1 MTLKLKT
8 LPLAALVLGS
18 ALVTIAHAQ
27 DKYPSRAITLIVAAP
42 AGGGTDIVARVV
54 GNQLEKQLGQP
65 VIVEN
70 RPGGGGVVAADFV
83 AREKPDGYTVMV
95 TFDGHTISGASNAKL
110 NYDTIKSFTPI
121 TQLTSS
127 AIVMTAKADIPA
139 KDIKSFL
146 EWAKA
151 YKGNLNVGVPG
162 ATSPGAAA
170 AKAFIDQAGLD
181 AEIINNQGSAK
192 ALLGVLGG
200 EYQFAFTSLASA
212 VGQVKDG
219 QLRAIGITTARPSPI
234 LPDVAPI
241 ATVLPGY
248 NFESWYGLMGPAAMP
263 EPVVARLADE
273 TRKALAAPAVKEALS
288 KEGSSAVGST
298 PAEFKAMLEA
308 DLKTWSEF
316 VKNTK

>member
-1 MTLKLKT
+1 MSQLKFA
-8 LPLAALVLGS
+8 LPAALMVASMIGI
-18 ALVTIAHAQ
+18 IAHAQ
-27 DKYPSRAITLIVAAP
+27 DQYPSRAITLIVAAP
-42 AGGGTDIVARVV
+42 AGGGTDIVTRVV

-83 AREKPDGYTVMV
+83 AREKPDGYTLMV

-110 NYDTIKSFTPI
+110 NYDTIASFTPI

-127 AIVMTAKADIPA
+127 AILLTAKSDIPA
-139 KDIKSFL
+139 KDMKGFL

-170 AKAFIDQAGLD
+170 AKAFVERAGLD

-219 QLRAIGITTARPSPI
+219 QLRAIGITTSKPSPI
-234 LPDVAPI
+234 LPEVPPI
-241 ATVLPGY
+241 ATIIPGY
-248 NFESWYGLMGPAAMP
+248 SFESWYGLMAPAGLPDAI
-263 EPVVARLADE
+263 VTRLADE
-273 TRKALAAPAVKEALS
+273 TKKALDAPSVKDALS

-308 DLKTWSEF
+308 DLKNWSEF

>member
-1 MTLKLKT
+1 MSKIIFA
-8 LPLAALVLGS
+8 LPLAVAMGS
-18 ALVTIAHAQ
+18 TLSTVAQAQ

-83 AREKPDGYTVMV
+83 SREKPDGYTLMV
-95 TFDGHTISGASNAKL
+95 TFDGHTISGASNASL
-110 NYDTIKSFTPI
+110 GYDTIKSFTPI

-127 AIVMTAKADIPA
+127 AILMTAKPDIPA
-139 KDIKSFL
+139 KDMKSFL

-151 YKGNLNVGVPG
+151 YNGNLNVGVPG

-170 AKAFIDQAGLD
+170 AKAFVDQAGLN

-212 VGQVKDG
+212 LGQVNEG
-219 QLRAIGITTARPSPI
+219 QLQAIGITTSKPSPL

-241 ATVLPGY
+241 GETLPGY
-248 NFESWYGLMGPAAMP
+248 NFESWYGLLAPAGVP
-263 EPVVARLADE
+263 GEIVTLLADE
-273 TRKALAAPAVKEALS
+273 TKKALDAPAVKDALS
-288 KEGSSAVGST
+288 KEGSSSVGST
-298 PAEFKAMLEA
+298 PAEFKSMLEA
-308 DLKTWSEF
+308 DLKNWSDF

>member
-1 MTLKLKT
+1 MSKLKLA
-8 LPLAALVLGS
+8 LPLVLLAGAAVCTP
-18 ALVTIAHAQ
+18 VHAQ
-27 DKYPSRAITLIVAAP
+27 DKYPTRSITLIVAAP

-65 VIVEN
+65 VIVDN
-70 RPGGGGVVAADFV
+70 RPGGGGVVAADFI
-83 AREKPDGYTVMV
+83 AREKPDGYTLMV
-95 TFDGHTISGASNAKL
+95 TFDGHTISGASNPSL

-127 AIVMTAKADIPA
+127 AILLTAKPDVPA
-139 KDIKSFL
+139 KDVKSFI

-170 AKAFIDQAGLD
+170 AKAFVEEAGLD
-181 AEIINNQGSAK
+181 AEVINNQGSAK

-212 VGQVKDG
+212 LGQVKDG
-219 QLRAIGITTARPSPI
+219 QLRAIGITTAEASPI

-241 ATVLPGY
+241 GDTLPGY
-248 NFESWYGLMGPAAMP
+248 SFESWYGLMAPAGVPDAI
-263 EPVVARLADE
+263 VTRLADE
-273 TRKALAAPAVKEALS
+273 TKKALQAPAVAEALS

-298 PAEFKAMLEA
+298 PAEFKVMLEA
-308 DLKTWSEF
+308 DLKSWTEF
-316 VKNTK
+316 VKGKK